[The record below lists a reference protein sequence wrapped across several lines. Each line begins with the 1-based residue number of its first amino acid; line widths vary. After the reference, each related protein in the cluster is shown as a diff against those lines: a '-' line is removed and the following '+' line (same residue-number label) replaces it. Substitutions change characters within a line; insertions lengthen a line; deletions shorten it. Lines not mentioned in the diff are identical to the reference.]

1 MAAVE
6 VVHMQQRDARR
17 HLRLGW
23 GQRREGEKTNGTPL
37 HFHSPYNPG
46 NMVTCKVKIMT
57 SSPALTPPHS

>member
-17 HLRLGW
+17 RLRLGR
-23 GQRREGEKTNGTPL
+23 GQRREGEKSEGTPL
-37 HFHSPYNPG
+37 HSHPPYNPG
-46 NMVTCKVKIMT
+46 NMVTCKVKTMT